1 MTAWTDPPTLVGQH
15 VILRPTVPE
24 DRDGIVT
31 AAADGKISELFFTNV
46 STLTDPAAFMAA
58 LFKERDYGRA
68 MPFTVCVPEPTS
80 SPFALSEVEG
90 PGTAQGLRL
99 RSART
104 GEAAETEAG
113 IATGTPPAST
123 PPFALSEVQ
132 GSGTA
137 QGLRL
142 RSARTEVG
150 TGTEAGITTPTPP
163 ATTPPFALSE
173 VEGPATA
180 QGLRLRS
187 ARTEEGTDAGPAP
200 AHRIVGL
207 TRYMRMNATHRR
219 LEIGGTFYAKSVQR
233 SGVNTEAK
241 LLLLKHAF
249 EVMDCNAV
257 QIRTD
262 WFNKASQKAI
272 ERLGAKRDGVLRNH
286 QVMDGR
292 IRDLVVYSIIAS
304 EWAGVERNLRF
315 LLARNEGKTA

>member
-24 DRDGIVT
+24 DQDGIVA

-68 MPFTVCVPEPTS
+68 MPFTVCLPDPTTP
-80 SPFALSEVEG
+80 PFALSEVEG

-104 GEAAETEAG
+104 EVGAGTEAG
-113 IATGTPPAST
+113 IATGTAPTPP
-123 PPFALSEVQ
+123 PPFALSEVE

-142 RSARTEVG
+142 RSARTGVG
-150 TGTEAGITTPTPP
+150 AETEPGIATPTEPTPTP
-163 ATTPPFALSE
+163 PPFALSE
-173 VEGPATA
+173 VEGPGTA
-180 QGLRLRS
+180 QGLRLSS
-187 ARTEEGTDAGPAP
+187 ARTEGGQVS
-200 AHRIVGL
+200 RIVGL
-207 TRYMRMNATHRR
+207 TRYMRMNTTHRR

-286 QVMDGR
+286 QLMDGR